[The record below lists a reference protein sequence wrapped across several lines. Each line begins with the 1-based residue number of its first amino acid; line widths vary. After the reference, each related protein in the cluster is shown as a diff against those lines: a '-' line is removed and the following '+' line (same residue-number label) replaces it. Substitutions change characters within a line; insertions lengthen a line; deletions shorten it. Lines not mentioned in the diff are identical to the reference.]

1 MGTTCA
7 SFHLMCGRSD
17 PAKAVARAYAK
28 LGYEQ
33 LKKPVAG
40 VDKHVILFAVPGDSY
55 VSVYDSTNADLDS
68 GELKDAALAAS
79 KLLKAGA
86 VMTSRYDSDAYEFV
100 VFNNGRQVDLLM
112 TDAESYAGPL
122 KRLSGRAR
130 GTQWSNIFRRSL
142 TSEVVEQASRARSAF
157 AEDAVVA
164 LSGLIGLPGDRP
176 QRHYR
181 DFASD
186 GDAATILYFAKKQLP
201 VGVAEG
207 QIVLRNYYDP
217 DNSRKLLV
225 WPAAWPMPVGRE
237 DLLTWLMLSDGAGF
251 RGGIASTWTAPT
263 G

>member
-40 VDKHVILFAVPGDSY
+40 VDKHVILFAVPGDSH

-112 TDAESYAGPL
+112 TDAESCAGPL

-142 TSEVVEQASRARSAF
+142 TSEVVEQALHRQRAGRHLCSAPSRKNAPYGLARLPRTGDPASCRALPPILAAHMWRHPPLERVSAMPT
-157 AEDAVVA
+157 A
-164 LSGLIGLPGDRP
+164 
-176 QRHYR
+176 
-181 DFASD
+181 DFA
-186 GDAATILYFAKKQLP
+186 
-201 VGVAEG
+201 
-207 QIVLRNYYDP
+207 R
-217 DNSRKLLV
+217 
-225 WPAAWPMPVGRE
+225 
-237 DLLTWLMLSDGAGF
+237 
-251 RGGIASTWTAPT
+251 
-263 G
+263 

>member
-7 SFHLMCGRSD
+7 SFHLMCS
-17 PAKAVARAYAK
+17 PSHAVKAVARAYGK
-28 LGYEQ
+28 LGYER
-33 LKKPVAG
+33 LKKPAAG
-40 VDKHVILFAVPGDSY
+40 GGKQVILFAVHGESY

-86 VMTSRYDSDAYEFV
+86 VMTSLYDSDAYEFV

-112 TDAESYAGPL
+112 TDTEGYAGPL

-142 TSEVVEQASRARSAF
+142 TSEVVAEASRSRSAF

-181 DFASD
+181 DFAAD
-186 GDAATILYFAKKQLP
+186 GDAVTPLYFAKKALP

-207 QIVLRNYYDP
+207 
-217 DNSRKLLV
+217 
-225 WPAAWPMPVGRE
+225 
-237 DLLTWLMLSDGAGF
+237 
-251 RGGIASTWTAPT
+251 
-263 G
+263 